1 MGSWEIL
8 KADFV
13 TSAVRAEQYPQPA
26 LPEVAFI
33 GRSNVGK
40 SSLLNS
46 LSRRKNLARVSST
59 PGKTQTLNFYQ
70 LEARRQ
76 SQAHEDRAG
85 FYVVDLPGYGFARKG
100 QANKDAWSGFI
111 SKYMSESEHLHL
123 VCQLIDIRHKP
134 QESDI
139 ACYQWLLENQL
150 NVLLVLTKA
159 DKLSRSAAAAAVA
172 LFKRELGLDE
182 AHIMSYSSSQQEQRP
197 ELIQRIMSALESG
210 GTKIIAAGKQA

>member
-1 MGSWEIL
+1 MSNWDIL

-46 LSRRKNLARVSST
+46 LTRRKNLARVSST
-59 PGKTQTLNFYQ
+59 PGKTQTLNYYR

-76 SQAHEDRAG
+76 SQTHEDRAG

-100 QANKDAWSGFI
+100 QANKDAWSGFM
-111 SKYMSESEHLHL
+111 SKYLSESERLQL

-134 QESDI
+134 QDSDV

-150 NVLLVLTKA
+150 NVLLILTKA
-159 DKLSRSAAAAAVA
+159 DKLSRSGAAAAVA
-172 LFKRELGLDE
+172 LFKRELGLAED
-182 AHIMSYSSSQQEQRP
+182 HILSYASTQQEQRP
-197 ELIQRIMSALESG
+197 ELIQRIMGFLMGG
-210 GTKIIAAGKQA
+210 GTKIVAADK